1 MEDVSHQESLEFCT
15 ARVSSL
21 VTFLFFLF
29 FIFLCSM
36 VYQIASIEIQ
46 ITWRNYKHKRGVNIN
61 TEVSKA
67 PVYKTRDSFRR
78 AAVKIQNLWR
88 RFCYKRV
95 YRYFRDLILHKL
107 KGAPHELL
115 RSIIPSECGLLD
127 KAAGVHVRF
136 RLGGAVFP
144 PAIYFKIYTHRP
156 LCDVNAFAPRNY
168 VKEKRPESIAVHNKF
183 DDVNMISVRR
193 GTIRV
198 GGTYFG
204 TEISTT
210 NITGDGWYRR
220 DENNPWRTIS
230 TVLVTET
237 LTGAGETIPFGLPQ
251 PEDKRL
257 KPFHYSRLVRTVDV
271 IRERKK
277 RRRQWMLKAYMF
289 SAARKYVADS
299 HPNSDEES
307 VDNGNGAD
315 QVARL
320 KDDSRRRNDASS
332 GDSGRDGGSDY
343 DKGRIN
349 LQSSQNKAPEVMYD
363 DELLNWR

>member
-1 MEDVSHQESLEFCT
+1 MEELQAQERIENAHGYVS
-15 ARVSSL
+15 
-21 VTFLFFLF
+21 
-29 FIFLCSM
+29 
-36 VYQIASIEIQ
+36 
-46 ITWRNYKHKRGVNIN
+46 
-61 TEVSKA
+61 A
-67 PVYKTRDSFRR
+67 PVYKTRDAFRR

-156 LCDVNAFAPRNY
+156 LCDVNSFAPRNY

-183 DDVNMISVRR
+183 DDVNMTSIRR

-204 TEISTT
+204 TEIATT
-210 NITGDGWYRR
+210 NISGEGWYRR

-230 TVLVTET
+230 TLLVAET
-237 LTGAGETIPFGLPQ
+237 LTGAGDTIPFGLPR

-271 IRERKK
+271 VRERKK

-289 SAARKYVADS
+289 SAARHYISDS
-299 HPNSDEES
+299 HPNSDDES
-307 VDNGNGAD
+307 IHNNGT
-315 QVARL
+315 ARP
-320 KDDSRRRNDASS
+320 KDDSKRRADVSS
-332 GDSGRDGGSDY
+332 SDSGLNGGFAANGQ
-343 DKGRIN
+343 KKN
-349 LQSSQNKAPEVMYD
+349 TQSSQPKAPEIMYD
-363 DELLNWR
+363 DELLNWSMALDFEEYNKDWVHMGLSIPSDAVLEKVYAQQK